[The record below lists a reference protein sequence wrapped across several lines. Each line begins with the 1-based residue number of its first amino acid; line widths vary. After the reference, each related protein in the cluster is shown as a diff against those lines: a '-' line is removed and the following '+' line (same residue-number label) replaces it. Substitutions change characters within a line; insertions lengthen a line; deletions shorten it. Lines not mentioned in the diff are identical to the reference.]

1 MGKHTPTI
9 VVENL
14 YRITLQK
21 KQMKQ
26 LAFIFPG
33 QGSQQVGMGA
43 ELAQTYPVADA
54 IFQEADAVLGRELR
68 HLCFEGPEAD
78 LKQTENT
85 QLAILT
91 CSVAAL
97 HILKECGV
105 VPNAVAGHS
114 LGEYSALVAAGVL
127 DFSDALRLVHARA
140 SFMADAG
147 KTQQGTMAAIL
158 GMETERL
165 HELCE
170 TTEGVVNIA
179 NYNCPGQLVISGEV
193 DAVNRVLELAKAE
206 IGARRCRPLPVSGA
220 FHSPLM
226 ASAQQKFASVL
237 ESVAI
242 QPPQVNITMN
252 VTGEFATDADT
263 IRYLLFQ
270 QITQPVQWEKTLQ
283 TLEKTGITHFVE
295 VGPGK
300 VLSGLVKRTLPES
313 NAMNVEDVETL
324 SLVTDEHGNDG

>member
-1 MGKHTPTI
+1 MTD
-9 VVENL
+9 N
-14 YRITLQK
+14 R
-21 KQMKQ
+21 

-33 QGSQQVGMGA
+33 QGSQRVGMGA
-43 ELAQTYPVADA
+43 ELAHSYPAADA
-54 IFQEADAVLGRELR
+54 VFQEADAALGRELR
-68 HLCFEGPEAD
+68 RLCFEGPEAD

-85 QLAILT
+85 QLAVLT

-97 HILKECGV
+97 QVLKECGV

-114 LGEYSALVAAGVL
+114 LGEYSALVAAGVI
-127 DFSDALRLVHARA
+127 DFADALHLVHARA

-147 KTQQGTMAAIL
+147 KMQQGTMAAIL

-165 HELCE
+165 QELCD
-170 TTEGVVNIA
+170 TTEGTVNIA

-193 DAVNRVLELAKAE
+193 EAVNHVLERAKAE

-226 ASAQQKFASVL
+226 APAQRKFAASL
-237 ESVAI
+237 ESVAM
-242 QPPQVNITMN
+242 QPPQVDVAMN
-252 VTGEFATDADT
+252 VTGEFATDAED
-263 IRYLLFQ
+263 IRHLLLQ
-270 QITQPVQWEKTLQ
+270 QITQPVQWEKTLR

-313 NAMNVEDVETL
+313 RALNVEDVETL
-324 SLVTDEHGNDG
+324 SLVTDEYGNGR